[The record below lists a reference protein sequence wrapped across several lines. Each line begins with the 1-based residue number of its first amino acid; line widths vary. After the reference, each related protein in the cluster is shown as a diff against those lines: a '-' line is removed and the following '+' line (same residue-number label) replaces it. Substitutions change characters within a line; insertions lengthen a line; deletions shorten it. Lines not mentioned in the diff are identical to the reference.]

1 MARPSHK
8 NGPETQPIRSFVSR
22 RLGFGLGILVV
33 AILPYITS
41 FHIATEILIFAILAT
56 GFNLLLGYTG
66 LFSWGQATFF
76 GAGAYVAGN
85 LLLHWQMNWFVV
97 LAGGA
102 AAGAL
107 VALLVGWFST
117 RTRGLYFILM
127 TIAFNQ
133 VAYLVAITWK
143 SGTGGNDGLQ
153 GIPRA
158 DLDLGIISFSLQDP
172 RAFYWFTFVI
182 FLICFYLFKRTIDS
196 PMGLI
201 FRAIKENE
209 DRVLAVGYKTN
220 RYKMISV
227 FISGSISGVAGALY
241 ALHWGLVPI
250 SIINLLQS
258 SNIVF
263 MSILGGIG
271 HPLGP
276 VIGAGIYIYLR
287 DVISAVWPRWP
298 LIFGAV
304 LILVVFFLRGGL
316 VEGWLLIKDR
326 LLSKGRSKRGT

>member
-1 MARPSHK
+1 MPKQSDQ
-8 NGPETQPIRSFVSR
+8 NGVEVYLTSVISSR
-22 RLGFGLGILVV
+22 WLGFGLAIV
-33 AILPYITS
+33 AVAVLPYITS
-41 FHIATEILIFAILAT
+41 FHIATDILIFAILAT

-66 LFSWGQATFF
+66 LFSWGQAIFF

-85 LLLHWQMNWFVV
+85 LLLHWQMNWFVA
-97 LAGGA
+97 LLGGA
-102 AAGAL
+102 AAGAI

-117 RTRGLYFILM
+117 RTRGLYFILL

-143 SGTGGNDGLQ
+143 DGTGGNDGLQ

-158 DLDLGIISFSLQDP
+158 DLELGIASFSLEDP

-182 FLICFYLFKRTIDS
+182 FLGCFYLFKATIES

-209 DRVLAVGYKTN
+209 ERVLAVGYQTN
-220 RYKMISV
+220 RYKMIAV
-227 FISGSISGVAGALY
+227 LISGSISGVAGALY

-250 SIINLLQS
+250 SSIDLLQS

-263 MSILGGIG
+263 MSILGGVG

-276 VIGAGIYIYLR
+276 VIGAAIYIYLR
-287 DVISAVWPRWP
+287 DVISSFWPRWP
-298 LIFGAV
+298 LILGV
-304 LILVVFFLRGGL
+304 IIIVVIFFLRGGL
-316 VEGWLLIKDR
+316 VEGWMLVRDW
-326 LLSKGRSKRGT
+326 LLSKIRSR